1 MDKTKRNR
9 LIIWLVLSGVTL
21 IAATLILVLRKD
33 YSTRGFSDA
42 TFIPGVVVLFLF
54 LLRLVRDAG
63 TFDLVSYSISRIF
76 QGTKEKSLDGMKT
89 ASEYVEGKRQ
99 ERLKKDRY
107 YLPYIIIAVAFIVA
121 GVILAYI

>member
-9 LIIWLVLSGVTL
+9 LIMWLVLSGVTL

-42 TFIPGVVVLFLF
+42 TVIPGVVVLFLF

>member
-9 LIIWLVLSGVTL
+9 LIMWLVLSGVTL

-76 QGTKEKSLDGMKT
+76 QGTKEKSLDVMKT

>member
-9 LIIWLVLSGVTL
+9 LIMWLVLSGVTL

-76 QGTKEKSLDGMKT
+76 QGTKEKSLDGMKI

>member
-9 LIIWLVLSGVTL
+9 LIMWLVLSGVTL

-107 YLPYIIIAVAFIVA
+107 YIPYIIIAVAFIVA

>member
-9 LIIWLVLSGVTL
+9 LIMWLVLSGVTL

-42 TFIPGVVVLFLF
+42 TFIPGVGVLFLF

-89 ASEYVEGKRQ
+89 ASEYVESKRQ

>member
-9 LIIWLVLSGVTL
+9 LIMWLVLSGVTL

-107 YLPYIIIAVAFIVA
+107 YLPYILSLIHI
-121 GVILAYI
+121 

>member
-9 LIIWLVLSGVTL
+9 LIMWLVLSGVTL

-89 ASEYVEGKRQ
+89 ASEYVEGKHQ

>member
-9 LIIWLVLSGVTL
+9 LIMWLVLSGVTL

>member
-9 LIIWLVLSGVTL
+9 LIMWLVLSAVTL

-76 QGTKEKSLDGMKT
+76 QGTKEKSLDGMKI

>member
-9 LIIWLVLSGVTL
+9 LIMWLVLSGVTL

-54 LLRLVRDAG
+54 LLRLVGDAG

>member
-9 LIIWLVLSGVTL
+9 LIMWLVLSGVTL
-21 IAATLILVLRKD
+21 IAATLILVFRKD

>member
-9 LIIWLVLSGVTL
+9 LIMWLVLSGVTL

-89 ASEYVEGKRQ
+89 ASEYVESKRQ

>member
-9 LIIWLVLSGVTL
+9 LIMWLVLSAVTL

-121 GVILAYI
+121 GVILAYV

>member
-9 LIIWLVLSGVTL
+9 LIMWLVLSGVTVV
-21 IAATLILVLRKD
+21 AATLILVLRKD

-42 TFIPGVVVLFLF
+42 TFIPGVIVLFLF

>member
-9 LIIWLVLSGVTL
+9 LIMWLVLSGVTL

-107 YLPYIIIAVAFIVA
+107 YLPYIIIAFAFIVA

>member
-9 LIIWLVLSGVTL
+9 LIMWLVLSGVTL

-99 ERLKKDRY
+99 ERLKKDCY

>member
-9 LIIWLVLSGVTL
+9 LIMWLVLSAVTL
-21 IAATLILVLRKD
+21 IAATLILMLRKD

>member
-9 LIIWLVLSGVTL
+9 LIMWLVLSAVTL
-21 IAATLILVLRKD
+21 IAATLTLVLRKD

-121 GVILAYI
+121 GVILAYV

>member
-9 LIIWLVLSGVTL
+9 LIMWLVLSGVTL

-76 QGTKEKSLDGMKT
+76 QGAKEKSLDGMKT

>member
-9 LIIWLVLSGVTL
+9 LIMWLVLSAVTL

>member
-9 LIIWLVLSGVTL
+9 LIMWLVLSGVTL

-121 GVILAYI
+121 GVILSYI